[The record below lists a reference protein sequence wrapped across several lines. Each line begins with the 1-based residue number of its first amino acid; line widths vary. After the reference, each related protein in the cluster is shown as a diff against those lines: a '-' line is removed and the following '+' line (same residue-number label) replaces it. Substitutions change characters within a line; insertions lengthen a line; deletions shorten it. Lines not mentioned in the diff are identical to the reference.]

1 MKPQQDPAAPS
12 RALCSPVLEARGR
25 RDRAQ
30 PVLGPLGAL
39 TAAHPALL
47 LHFPLQTHTAPSPA
61 APQGL
66 CREMAIQS
74 NGEPHPHQRASRI
87 TQQIIR

>member
-1 MKPQQDPAAPS
+1 MKPQQGQAPS

-25 RDRAQ
+25 RAQ
-30 PVLGPLGAL
+30 FVLGPLGAL

-47 LHFPLQTHTAPSPA
+47 LHFPLQTPTALSPP

-74 NGEPHPHQRASRI
+74 NGELHPHQRASRI